1 MQHPAGN
8 KTAAAA
14 DNVHNATFTDKSM
27 QNLTV
32 DTAVDR
38 HKISTVG
45 SLLTN
50 NFKQV
55 LFRHFHN
62 GTAFFNSC
70 YRCLINRYRTNHYSG
85 GSNDSLARSIDIVAC
100 RKIHHRIGTGINSS
114 AQLSQLRFRIRI
126 GAGGTDIGI
135 DLD

>member
-14 DNVHNATFTDKSM
+14 DNVHNAPFADKSV

-55 LFRHFHN
+55 LFRHFNN
-62 GTAFFNSC
+62 GTAFFNSFYC
-70 YRCLINRYRTNHYSG
+70 CLINRYRTNHYSG
-85 GSNDSLARSIDIVAC
+85 CSNDSL
-100 RKIHHRIGTGINSS
+100 T
-114 AQLSQLRFRIRI
+114 
-126 GAGGTDIGI
+126 
-135 DLD
+135 